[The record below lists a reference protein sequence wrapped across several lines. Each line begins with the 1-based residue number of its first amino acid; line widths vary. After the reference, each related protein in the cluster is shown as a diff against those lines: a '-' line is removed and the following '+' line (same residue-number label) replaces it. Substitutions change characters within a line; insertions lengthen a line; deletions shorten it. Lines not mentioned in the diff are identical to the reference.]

1 MSKAD
6 AATLDALVEGLADP
20 TASDAPSSRR
30 LGEDNDNDSGVMPLS
45 IERIGPHMFSLAHYY
60 RQNGDMMRDPD
71 VELHRDEQG
80 RWFPVTFQQDGGRP
94 VYTVAIEMDAQGIS
108 GVYRRR
114 YAELRVFMRTWL
126 ENLRAQHEGIR

>member
-20 TASDAPSSRR
+20 TESDAPSSRR
-30 LGEDNDNDSGVMPLS
+30 MGEDSDSGVMPLS

-94 VYTVAIEMDAQGIS
+94 VYTVAIEMDAHGIT

-114 YAELRVFMRTWL
+114 YADLRDFVRTWL
-126 ENLRAQHEGIR
+126 ENLRTQHEGIK